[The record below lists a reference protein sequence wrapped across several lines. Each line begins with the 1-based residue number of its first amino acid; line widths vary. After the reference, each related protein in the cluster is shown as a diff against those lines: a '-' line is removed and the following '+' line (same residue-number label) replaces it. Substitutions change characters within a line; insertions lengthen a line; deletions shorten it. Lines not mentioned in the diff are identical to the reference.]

1 VKVIEISPS
10 VFEELPILRA
20 PGDRATDR
28 PTDEQEAGEPQV
40 GHQEGEEE
48 SPVNGI
54 EWPWNRNSFADP
66 EFLEAIRSLERSGK
80 ARTLSDHRVITPSGR
95 VTRFIA
101 EEDPSGELGV
111 DVNPYVLAD
120 GSSLELKLTP
130 VPEKLLL
137 ISDLAKMI
145 PSHTRRNPPAV
156 AWARGESMTVV
167 MKRDSG
173 TVILVGAT
181 IMADDQTG
189 EENLML
195 MGELK
200 LVGRFFRI
208 RNRTPTRSY
217 LFLIKGTVIESAVDP
232 VEP

>member
-1 VKVIEISPS
+1 
-10 VFEELPILRA
+10 
-20 PGDRATDR
+20 
-28 PTDEQEAGEPQV
+28 
-40 GHQEGEEE
+40 
-48 SPVNGI
+48 
-54 EWPWNRNSFADP
+54 
-66 EFLEAIRSLERSGK
+66 
-80 ARTLSDHRVITPSGR
+80 
-95 VTRFIA
+95 
-101 EEDPSGELGV
+101 V